1 MASSVFLDGQ
11 VRVSV
16 PATSANLGPGFD
28 SFGLALGLRDEV
40 EVCLEGT
47 GLLVEV
53 TGQGSGEVPTDATH
67 LVVRAMDRAFDAMGL
82 TRPGLVLRASNVVP
96 HGRGLGS
103 SAAAVVAGVLGA
115 RALVRDGVD
124 RLPDPA
130 VLTLAA
136 SMEGHPDNVAACLL
150 GGFTLAWT
158 DAVEVATGSDQ
169 VRAVSLEVRR
179 EVVPVL
185 CVPQEAL
192 ATEKARGLLPATV
205 SHRRAA
211 RNSARAA
218 LLVLALTARPELLLP
233 ATEDEL
239 HQEYRRPAMPASLR
253 LVDELRCAGVAA
265 VVSGAGPS
273 VLALSRE
280 EQVSE
285 VRAVA
290 GDGWVVMTPGIDRAG
305 AQVRHA

>member
-1 MASSVFLDGQ
+1 MSSSAFLDGR

-40 EVCLEGT
+40 EVSLAGT
-47 GLLVEV
+47 GLLVKV
-53 TGQGSGEVPTDATH
+53 TGQGAGEVPTDATH
-67 LVVRAMDRAFDAMGL
+67 LVVRAMDVAFEAMGL
-82 TRPGLVLRASNVVP
+82 TRPGLVLRAHNAVP

-130 VLTLAA
+130 VLALAA
-136 SMEGHPDNVAACLL
+136 SLEGHPDNVAACLL
-150 GGFTLAWT
+150 GGFTLAWA
-158 DAVEVATGSDQ
+158 DAGEAATGSEQ
-169 VRAVSLEVRR
+169 VRAVSLEVRPD
-179 EVVPVL
+179 VVPVVW
-185 CVPQEAL
+185 VPQQAL

-205 SHRRAA
+205 SHRSAA

-239 HQEYRRPAMPASLR
+239 HQEFRRPAMPASLR
-253 LVDELRCAGVAA
+253 LVDELRCSGVAA

-273 VLALSRE
+273 VLALAGE
-280 EQVSE
+280 EQV
-285 VRAVA
+285 RGIRDVA
-290 GDGWVVMTPGIDRAG
+290 GEGWVVMTPGVDRDG
-305 AQVRHA
+305 AQVRRA